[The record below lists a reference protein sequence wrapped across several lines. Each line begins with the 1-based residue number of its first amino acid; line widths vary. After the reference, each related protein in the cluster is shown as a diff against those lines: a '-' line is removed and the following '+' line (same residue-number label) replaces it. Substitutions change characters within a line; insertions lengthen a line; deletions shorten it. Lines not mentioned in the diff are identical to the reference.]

1 MKYSKSEIEESLTK
15 LREWIKPGDTVYTVL
30 RHVSRSG
37 MSRNI
42 SVVLIDGDAMLHPN
56 HAVACVTG
64 APLVRGGM
72 NDAIKMGGC
81 GMNMGFALV
90 YELAARLWP
99 NGYGCMGDKCNSND
113 HTNGDR
119 DYTPHTGPM
128 TRCRLCL
135 DVPGKDGLGHV
146 CKGCNGAG
154 EIEDTF
160 NRDHWHRDGGYA
172 LKQRWL

>member
-56 HAVACVTG
+56 HAVARVTG
-64 APLVRGGM
+64 SPLVRGGM

-81 GMNMGFALV
+81 GMDMGFALV
-90 YELAARLWP
+90 YDLSARLWP

-119 DYTPHTGPM
+119 SYEVGAHAKVPSGLCPTCKHHGDDCTG
-128 TRCRLCL
+128 
-135 DVPGKDGLGHV
+135 
-146 CKGCNGAG
+146 
-154 EIEDTF
+154 DTAS
-160 NRDHWHRDGGYA
+160 HHHGDGGYG
-172 LKQRWL
+172 LTQRWL

>member
-1 MKYSKSEIEESLTK
+1 MRYSKSEIEESLTK

-72 NDAIKMGGC
+72 NDAIKVGGC
-81 GMNMGFALV
+81 GMDMGFALV
-90 YELAARLWP
+90 YDLSARLWP
-99 NGYGCMGDKCNSND
+99 NGYGCIGNKCNSND

-119 DYTPHTGPM
+119 DYTMHGPTDM
-128 TRCRLCL
+128 NGDNEDRE
-135 DVPGKDGLGHV
+135 PGPGERADGLV
-146 CKGCNGAG
+146 
-154 EIEDTF
+154 
-160 NRDHWHRDGGYA
+160 RHWHKDGGYA
-172 LKQRWL
+172 LRQRWL

>member
-64 APLVRGGM
+64 STLVRGGM

-81 GMNMGFALV
+81 GMDMGFALV
-90 YELAARLWP
+90 YDLSARLWP
-99 NGYGCMGDKCNSND
+99 NGYGCTGDKCNSND
-113 HTNGDR
+113 HANGDR
-119 DYTPHTGPM
+119 DYTAHGAIGG
-128 TRCRLCL
+128 CL
-135 DVPGKDGLGHV
+135 IGKDPCV
-146 CKGCNGAG
+146 CHDESSWAG
-154 EIEDTF
+154 
-160 NRDHWHRDGGYA
+160 GGYPNGCSA
-172 LKQRWL
+172 CS